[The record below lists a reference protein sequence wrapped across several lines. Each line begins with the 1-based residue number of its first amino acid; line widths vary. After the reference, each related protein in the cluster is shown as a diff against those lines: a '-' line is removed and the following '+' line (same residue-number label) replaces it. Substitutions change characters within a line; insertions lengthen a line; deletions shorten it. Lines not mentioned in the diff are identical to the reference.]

1 MISFIF
7 GILIG
12 LMIGKYLDMAAKY
25 GWFWFLN
32 ERKGRDVV

>member
-32 ERKGRDVV
+32 KKENQ